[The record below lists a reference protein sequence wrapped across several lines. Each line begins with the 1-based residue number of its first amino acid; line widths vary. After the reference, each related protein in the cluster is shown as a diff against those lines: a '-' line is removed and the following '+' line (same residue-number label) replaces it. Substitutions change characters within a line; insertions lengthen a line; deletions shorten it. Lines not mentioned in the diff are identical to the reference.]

1 MFARGV
7 FRLIELIDIEKQY
20 VQKKAAPFIAL
31 RGINL
36 KLTKGEI
43 FGVIGRSGAGKSTL
57 LRSVNLLERPTSGTV
72 IVGGHHLT
80 ELSEK
85 ELQEKRKKMG
95 MIFQHFNLLETA
107 TVRENIAFPLKISKL
122 PAKVMRQRV
131 DELIKLVG
139 LTDQQH
145 QYPRQLSGGQKQ
157 RVGIARALANEPDV
171 LLCDEATSALDPQ
184 TTDSIL
190 SLLKDIN
197 EKLGITILL
206 ITHEMGVIRAIC
218 DRVAVMEYG
227 QIVEI
232 GTVLDVFLHPAHPI
246 TREFVSEVSDTLG
259 SEALKAYSGP
269 GKIVRINFRGE
280 LTYEPV
286 LYETVRGTQATF
298 AILQG
303 TVSRMKDVP
312 YGQLIVELRGDESDV
327 NRIISE
333 LDKRGLAVSE
343 L

>member
-1 MFARGV
+1 MFQ
-7 FRLIELIDIEKQY
+7 LIELIDIEKVY
-20 VQKKAAPFIAL
+20 ITSKKTEFTAL
-31 RGINL
+31 HGVNL
-36 KLTKGEI
+36 KIEKGEI

-72 IVGGHHLT
+72 IVGGEILT
-80 ELSEK
+80 DLREHT
-85 ELQEKRKKMG
+85 LQERRKKIG
-95 MIFQHFNLLETA
+95 MIFQHFNLLTTA
-107 TVRENIAFPLKISKL
+107 TVRDNIAFPLKISKL
-122 PAKVMRQRV
+122 PAKEIKRRV
-131 DELIKLVG
+131 DDLLELVG
-139 LTDQQH
+139 LTAQQH

-190 SLLKDIN
+190 ALLKDIN
-197 EKLGITILL
+197 SKMGITILL
-206 ITHEMGVIRAIC
+206 ITHEMNVIRAVC

-227 QIVEI
+227 QIVES
-232 GTVLDVFLHPAHPI
+232 GTVLDVFLNPVHAI

-259 SEALKAYSGP
+259 IDALNGIEGAGRV
-269 GKIVRINFRGE
+269 VRINFRGE
-280 LTYEPV
+280 QTYEPV
-286 LYETVRGTQATF
+286 LYETVRGTSATF

-312 YGQLIVELRGDESDV
+312 YGQLIVELRGDDEDV
-327 NRIISE
+327 DRIIAE
-333 LDKRGLAVSE
+333 LGRRGLAVNE

>member
-1 MFARGV
+1 MFQ
-7 FRLIELIDIEKQY
+7 LIELIDIEKIY
-20 VQKKAAPFIAL
+20 ITSKKTEFTAL
-31 RGINL
+31 SGVNL
-36 KLTKGEI
+36 KIEKGEI

-72 IVGGHHLT
+72 IVGGENLT
-80 ELSEK
+80 ELK
-85 ELQEKRKKMG
+85 EYALQDRRKKIG
-95 MIFQHFNLLETA
+95 MIFQHFNLLSTA
-107 TVRENIAFPLKISKL
+107 TVRDNIAFPLKISKL
-122 PAKVMRQRV
+122 PPKEVKRRV
-131 DELIKLVG
+131 DDLLELVG
-139 LTDQQH
+139 LTAQQH

-190 SLLKDIN
+190 TLLKDIN
-197 EKLGITILL
+197 RKMGITILL
-206 ITHEMGVIRAIC
+206 ITHEMNVIRAVC

-227 QIVEI
+227 QIVES
-232 GTVLDVFLHPAHPI
+232 GTVLDVFLNPVHPI

-259 SEALKAYSGP
+259 SEALNAFEGA
-269 GKIVRINFRGE
+269 GRVVRINFRGE
-280 LTYEPV
+280 QTYEPV
-286 LYETVRGTQATF
+286 LYETVRGTNATF

-312 YGQLIVELRGDESDV
+312 YGQLIVELRGGDDEVD
-327 NRIISE
+327 RIIAE
-333 LDKRGLAVSE
+333 LDRRGLAVSE